1 MMMCALTAGAQ
12 VVYDN
17 PQIVFEND
25 DEKHIFLNDK
35 LEVVLSLE
43 KGAPL
48 MDFTENPMLEVY
60 VKNNSGESILVD
72 PQQITVT
79 AKKGNKTKN
88 LEVYTRKKL
97 ESKYNNKM
105 FWFGPNNYKDVTE
118 TKKIEFKDEDG
129 KKQTAQQQVTTKVY
143 TGEADKAQEIAN
155 KFFNDL
161 YLKKNTVF
169 SENEIYGVVVTDKA
183 KMETIEVTIDL
194 GGDRYISTF
203 DIRDWWK

>member
-1 MMMCALTAGAQ
+1 MMCALTAGAQ
-12 VVYDN
+12 TVYDA

-25 DEKHIFLNDK
+25 DEKHIFTNDK

-48 MDFTENPMLEVY
+48 MDFTENPVLEVY

-72 PQQITVT
+72 PQQITAV
-79 AKKGNKTKN
+79 ASKGKKTKN

-97 ESKYNNKM
+97 ESKFNNKM

-118 TKKIEFKDEDG
+118 TKKVEFKDEDG
-129 KKQTAQQQVTTKVY
+129 KKQTAQQQTTTKVY

-155 KFFNDL
+155 KFFNDM

-169 SENEIYGVVVTDKA
+169 NEKEIYGVVVMDKA
-183 KMETIEVTIDL
+183 KMDAIEVTVTLD
-194 GGDRYISTF
+194 GDTYVSTF
-203 DIRDWWK
+203 DIREWWK